1 MCLKELVNMYYRIV
15 KREHNDKNIDD
26 EYVVQCID
34 KHDDWF
40 TLWICR
46 TLEEAE
52 EYVKQEMEPKEKYV
66 ETVVKEYPW
75 FEQDD
80 DL

>member
-1 MCLKELVNMYYRIV
+1 MYYRIV
-15 KREHNDKNIDD
+15 KREHEDKNLDV

-40 TLWICR
+40 TLSWFQ

-52 EYVKQEMEPKEKYV
+52 EYVRKEMEPKPKFV
-66 ETVVKEYPW
+66 DTVVKEYPW
-75 FEQDD
+75 VDTDD
-80 DL
+80 DDYL